1 MLQYH
6 MLSKKRTLR
15 RQFMQV
21 LKIILTIVHIIL
33 ALGVVVLV
41 MLQHKE
47 DQGMSA
53 TITGGSANN
62 FLDKNK
68 GRTREGKLKRMTIIC
83 AIAFTVLT
91 IIFNI
96 VYPLA

>member
-1 MLQYH
+1 
-6 MLSKKRTLR
+6 
-15 RQFMQV
+15 MQV
-21 LKIILTIVHIIL
+21 LKIILIIVDIIL

-47 DQGMSA
+47 DQGMSGA
-53 TITGGSANN
+53 ITGASANN

-68 GRTREGKLKRMTIIC
+68 GRTREGKLKRMTIVI
-83 AIAFTVLT
+83 AIAFAVISVVL
-91 IIFNI
+91 NI

>member
-1 MLQYH
+1 
-6 MLSKKRTLR
+6 
-15 RQFMQV
+15 MQI
-21 LKIILTIVHIIL
+21 LKIVLSIVNIIL

-47 DQGMSA
+47 DQGASG
-53 TITGGSANN
+53 TITGAASNN

-68 GRTREGKLKRMTIIC
+68 GRTKEGKLKRI
-83 AIAFTVLT
+83 T
-91 IIFNI
+91 IIFAIVYAVVSVVLNV

>member
-1 MLQYH
+1 
-6 MLSKKRTLR
+6 
-15 RQFMQV
+15 MQI
-21 LKIILTIVHIIL
+21 LKTILIIVDIIV
-33 ALGVVVLV
+33 ALGVVILV

-53 TITGGSANN
+53 TITGASANN

-68 GRTREGKLKRMTIIC
+68 GRTREGKMKRMTIIF
-83 AIAFTVLT
+83 AIVFAVVTVVL
-91 IIFNI
+91 NI